1 MMTPQDPLSQSKAV
15 TPGSTRRVTR
25 RTALGGIGT
34 LCLASLAGC
43 LGVFGAEPVNS
54 EQNATDEDGPGSGG
68 GQTPARTSTTTNQ
81 PDTSD
86 GTPEPTSEPDPD
98 DDRPGGL
105 PNGPSVMPGD
115 LPPSYTRYPERFDPI
130 DRVYVGPIT
139 SPATNDWNPHYDDPE
154 PGKKLA
160 DVAVHNSTIE
170 DWVVSPPHTM
180 HRVDGLEL
188 TVDGDGA
195 FTAEGG
201 FHYRNKCGYF
211 GVNHLYVRGPTATIY
226 LAYSHDPAC
235 SESEV
240 RDEGGYWYGPVTVTG
255 SLDGDFD
262 TLRIILLNG
271 NENLGEFDSTDTME
285 FGI

>member
-1 MMTPQDPLSQSKAV
+1 MITPQDPLSQSKAV

-25 RTALGGIGT
+25 RTVLGGIGT
-34 LCLASLAGC
+34 VGLASLAGC

-54 EQNATDEDGPGSGG
+54 EQNATDEDGLGSGG

-105 PNGPSVMPGD
+105 PNGPGVMPGD
-115 LPPSYTRYPERFDPI
+115 IPPSYTRYPERFDPI

-180 HRVDGLEL
+180 HRVDGQSS
-188 TVDGDGA
+188 
-195 FTAEGG
+195 
-201 FHYRNKCGYF
+201 
-211 GVNHLYVRGPTATIY
+211 PSTAT
-226 LAYSHDPAC
+226 
-235 SESEV
+235 V
-240 RDEGGYWYGPVTVTG
+240 RSRQRAASTTET
-255 SLDGDFD
+255 SAD
-262 TLRIILLNG
+262 TLASIISMLGGPPRRSTSRTATTLPAPRVRFATKRGIGTGLLR
-271 NENLGEFDSTDTME
+271 
-285 FGI
+285 

>member
-1 MMTPQDPLSQSKAV
+1 MNSQDPPSQSKAA
-15 TPGSTRRVTR
+15 TPSSTRRLTR
-25 RTALGGIGT
+25 RAAFGGIGT
-34 LCLASLAGC
+34 LGLASLAGC

-54 EQNATDEDGPGSGG
+54 EQNATDGDGTRSGG
-68 GQTPARTSTTTNQ
+68 GQTPARTPTTTDQ
-81 PDTSD
+81 SDTSD
-86 GTPEPTSEPDPD
+86 ETSEPTLEPDPD
-98 DDRPGGL
+98 DD
-105 PNGPSVMPGD
+105 GPSGPPKGPGVMPGD
-115 LPPSYTRYPERFDPI
+115 IPPSYTKYPERFNPL

-154 PGKKLA
+154 PGTKLA
-160 DVAVHNSTIE
+160 DVTVHNSTIV

-188 TVDGDGA
+188 TVASDGR

-240 RDEGGYWYGPVTVTG
+240 RDGEGYWYGPVSVTG
-255 SLDGDFD
+255 SLEGNFD

-285 FGI
+285 FEV